1 MPKFISSKMEIFAY
15 LKSFF
20 QRYRKPV
27 IAVACV
33 FGILLLLSLFHL
45 ISAPISKLKEWRNEG
60 AEMESPEFVNG
71 LDSLQR
77 QIAFKKALLALPKK
91 DSINLVL
98 NVPDSSLSLFINGL
112 SIYKVQLTEMQID
125 PLLKRLGQKD
135 YWTQFSK
142 PLQVDSS
149 RATIVKE
156 PIIEKTAPK
165 TQEEFLASVSQPDSL
180 VYEPTHIQL
189 ILENGLELFLSQ
201 EENSKK
207 LDRRA
212 KRQFFDSQRTNAISS
227 LVTSV
232 FTFETMEYRPQIYLA
247 APSAELTSIYR
258 ALPERPKVVIYYN

>member
-1 MPKFISSKMEIFAY
+1 MPKFISSKMNVLAT

-20 QRYRKPV
+20 QQYRKQF
-27 IAVACV
+27 IAVSCV
-33 FGILLLLSLFHL
+33 FGVLLLLSLFHL
-45 ISAPISKLKEWRNEG
+45 VSAPILKLKEWRNEG
-60 AEMESPEFVNG
+60 AEMELPEFVNG

-91 DSINLVL
+91 DSISLVL

-112 SIYKVQLTEMQID
+112 SIYKVQLAEMQID
-125 PLLKRLGQKD
+125 PLLKRPGEKD

-189 ILENGLELFLSQ
+189 ILDNGLELFLSQ

-212 KRQFFDSQRTNAISS
+212 KRQFFSSQRTKAISS
-227 LVTSV
+227 LLTSV

-258 ALPERPKVVIYYN
+258 ALPEQPKVVIYYN